1 MEARLGEAGLGQYP
15 QYPQYHQYH
24 QYHQYQAPRAVARW
38 DSEDH
43 FNLHWTVRATAFIAT
58 FFKVTIKPWSKIQ
71 LILKCNNSKN
81 IST

>member
-1 MEARLGEAGLGQYP
+1 MVQQDEVEARLGEAGLGQYP
-15 QYPQYHQYH
+15 

-58 FFKVTIKPWSKIQ
+58 FFKVNIKPWSKIE
-71 LILKCNNSKN
+71 LIIKCNNSKN

>member
-15 QYPQYHQYH
+15 QYPQYP

-58 FFKVTIKPWSKIQ
+58 FFKVNIKPWSKI
-71 LILKCNNSKN
+71 
-81 IST
+81 